1 MKIKTLALALM
12 AAGFRP
18 SRVGMKPSGTMV
30 IAADHIAVFDG
41 NGRLRLRVR
50 MGKL

>member
-1 MKIKTLALALM
+1 MRIKTLTLALM

-18 SRVGMKPSGTMV
+18 SRVGMKSSGVMV
-30 IAADHIAVFDG
+30 ITADHIAVLDG
-41 NGRLRLRVR
+41 NGRLRVR